1 MEAIQKIAM
10 RKLQKGGGFPCFII
24 GLVGLCLIHSF
35 ISKKRSQFRNKNYC
49 SLILES
55 AGSITRVGVAYVI
68 GGKAGAYEQ
77 VLEEI
82 RPLFMAALFAIMM
95 LIGGLALII

>member
-1 MEAIQKIAM
+1 
-10 RKLQKGGGFPCFII
+10 
-24 GLVGLCLIHSF
+24 
-35 ISKKRSQFRNKNYC
+35 
-49 SLILES
+49 LES

-82 RPLFMAALFAIMM
+82 RPLVMAALFAIMM